1 MLKFFGKI
9 RQNLIKEN
17 RASKYLLYAIGE
29 IVLVV
34 IGILI
39 ALQVNNCNNTKQ
51 NEKKFEKIVEAFE
64 SDLIKNIELS
74 TSIIQFDYR
83 KDSLVDI
90 VLEKKATREMYRSE
104 LSLRHL
110 ITHYS
115 YFNVID
121 ENAISLVEKEEQ
133 FPKRY
138 FPLLPLLKQYI
149 SQIENHTR
157 DSERNSLLVRENS
170 NYSVENF
177 PWHGRSDSLSK
188 EMAIDYFLN
197 DPIYWNKVYRVR
209 MWQLNN
215 GTYHVTGVRAYSLA
229 LLGQIRQIKN
239 GYKLDWFKQ
248 FLIENGMTP
257 FQHLDCSDHL
267 QAEPKINIWVQF
279 LIYNSRNEGV
289 SIFILN
295 DDGERGKELKLQPRE
310 FLIDWLGVP
319 VYDNRIFEWGDS
331 INCFQK
337 YIATKDG
344 YLVIE

>member
-1 MLKFFGKI
+1 MIKFFRKI

-17 RASKYLLYAIGE
+17 RAGKYLLYAIGE
-29 IVLVV
+29 IILVV

-51 NEKKFEKIVEAFE
+51 NEKKFEIIVEAFE
-64 SDLIKNIELS
+64 SDLIRNIELS
-74 TSIIQFDYR
+74 TSVIQRDYR

-90 VLEKKATREMYRSE
+90 VLEKKATREMYRSDGF
-104 LSLRHL
+104 LRRL

-115 YFNVID
+115 LFNVID
-121 ENAISLVEKEEQ
+121 ENAISLLEKEEQ

-157 DSERNSLLVRENS
+157 DSERNTLQVRENFD
-170 NYSVENF
+170 YFVENY
-177 PWHGRSDSLSK
+177 PWFRRSDSLSK

-209 MWQLNN
+209 AWQLNN
-215 GTYHVTGVRAYSLA
+215 GTFHVTGVRAYSLA

-239 GYKLDWFKQ
+239 VYKLDWFKQ
-248 FLIENGMTP
+248 FLNENGMTP
-257 FQHLDCSDHL
+257 FQHLDCSDRL
-267 QAEPKINIWVQF
+267 QAESEIKIWVQF

-289 SIFILN
+289 SIFILD
-295 DDGERGKELKLQPRE
+295 DDGEREKEIKLQPRE
-310 FLIDWLGVP
+310 FLISTFAP
-319 VYDNRIFEWGDS
+319 VFDNGIFEWGDS
-331 INCFQK
+331 KNCFQK
-337 YIATKDG
+337 YVATKDG
-344 YLVIE
+344 YLIIE